1 MSFSRLGVGKKPRA
15 ILTPQD
21 QRAFTKLCTLVLL
34 FARTIVFPTYAMYS
48 QWNESG
54 LESAGAPG
62 GNGSKCTLT
71 IHTWEVHFSFR
82 SAFTLSPALGSV
94 GLHQLVT
101 ISLLA
106 QHQVCTLWEMVELQ
120 LPHAACFTASEC
132 GSWGGERACDLLVP
146 SWEVIAGSRINGRT
160 PDIKCNKFIIMN
172 VNIYGPD
179 RPGSS
184 CFAAPWCDLVQ
195 RCVYVHVY
203 EHIHYYSGSVV

>member
-1 MSFSRLGVGKKPRA
+1 MGYGKKKRRA

-48 QWNESG
+48 QWNKSG
-54 LESAGAPG
+54 LKSAGAPG

-71 IHTWEVHFSFR
+71 IHTWEVHFSFLR
-82 SAFTLSPALGSV
+82 PLRPGPV
-94 GLHQLVT
+94 HHQLVT

-120 LPHAACFTASEC
+120 LPHAAYFTSEN
-132 GSWGGERACDLLVP
+132 GLMGWGGEVVYDLLYP

-172 VNIYGPD
+172 VNIYGTN
-179 RPGSS
+179 RPTGQFVLCCSM
-184 CFAAPWCDLVQ
+184 V
-195 RCVYVHVY
+195 
-203 EHIHYYSGSVV
+203 